1 MILVI
6 HPKRKSAKQTAEIF
20 YYMGIPAVARRP
32 KEALSEISLQY
43 RAVLICNPSALP
55 CPEEYVD
62 RLRALCGETRLFAL
76 AENLADAALSP
87 LFSMTFNA
95 DDYSSHILSEIR
107 RLQSQQGLPL
117 LGSYAL
123 AGLCLSCDE
132 RYPSYCGVPIPF
144 TKTETMILRYL
155 IRTYPEP
162 VSVHHILRYA
172 MRPES
177 LSEPASVRTHIWS
190 INRKFSKKT
199 GRRLIT
205 SQSCEGYCI
214 LTAEREAML
223 TKPAARSDSKTHSP
237 R

>member
-32 KEALSEISLQY
+32 KEALSEISLLY
-43 RAVLICNPSALP
+43 RAVLICNPSSLA

-62 RLRALCGETRLFAL
+62 RLHALCGETKLFAL

-107 RLQSQQGLPL
+107 RLQKKEGLAL

-132 RYPSYCGVPIPF
+132 RYPSYCGVPVPF
-144 TKTETMILRYL
+144 TKTEAMILRYL
-155 IRTYPEP
+155 IRSYPQP

-205 SQSCEGYCI
+205 SQPGEGYCI
-214 LTAEREAML
+214 LTAEREAAIAK
-223 TKPAARSDSKTHSP
+223 TAPCSDSKAHSH